1 MWPENGA
8 CGVPVAEPAVLGS
21 AVESANVL
29 GKRKV
34 PGLGEGV
41 FASISK
47 CKDFTDKQCWKVEE
61 APQTLPRVGK
71 QKQNP
76 SNCVNYIKSPKKKIR
91 LTLHRTNKS
100 MLHAVV
106 S

>member
-1 MWPENGA
+1 MWPESGA

-41 FASISK
+41 FVFS
-47 CKDFTDKQCWKVEE
+47 FEMQ
-61 APQTLPRVGK
+61 RF
-71 QKQNP
+71 
-76 SNCVNYIKSPKKKIR
+76 Y
-91 LTLHRTNKS
+91 
-100 MLHAVV
+100 
-106 S
+106 